1 MLPVLYCRV
10 YCAHYTDIHHPLITL
25 HWPRCQICQFQYKCI
40 SLILLMIRGQDKMI
54 NYFSKYLGR
63 GGWSSWEA
71 SPSSTQSAAANSG
84 MMREL
89 EPGTMQQENIP
100 GFFLIHGHLYYL
112 LFVYFCKFSFRKYFE
127 CCLCLLRPCCACS
140 GLRCSVLRGAGC
152 VVTTW

>member
-40 SLILLMIRGQDKMI
+40 SLILLMIRGQDKMM

-71 SPSSTQSAAANSG
+71 LPSSTQSAAANSG

-89 EPGTMQQENIP
+89 EPGTALCSKKI
-100 GFFLIHGHLYYL
+100 FHVTVIYII
-112 LFVYFCKFSFRKYFE
+112 
-127 CCLCLLRPCCACS
+127 CCLYTHVNFLFFSVSAVPAQGSGAQSSR
-140 GLRCSVLRGAGC
+140 GLRRAGC
-152 VVTTW
+152 VVTTTDH

>member
-1 MLPVLYCRV
+1 MMDGVRGGEVSPLLEIVLLESDRGVISVTITREWWPGVMLPVLYCRV

-63 GGWSSWEA
+63 GGRSSWEA

-100 GFFLIHGHLYYL
+100 GFFFNSRSFI
-112 LFVYFCKFSFRKYFE
+112 LFVV
-127 CCLCLLRPCCACS
+127 CLL
-140 GLRCSVLRGAGC
+140 L
-152 VVTTW
+152 

>member
-1 MLPVLYCRV
+1 
-10 YCAHYTDIHHPLITL
+10 
-25 HWPRCQICQFQYKCI
+25 
-40 SLILLMIRGQDKMI
+40 MIRGQDKMI

-100 GFFLIHGHLYYL
+100 GHGHFYYL
-112 LFVYFCKFSFRKYFE
+112 LFVD
-127 CCLCLLRPCCACS
+127 LCNTAVRLDFIS
-140 GLRCSVLRGAGC
+140 
-152 VVTTW
+152 